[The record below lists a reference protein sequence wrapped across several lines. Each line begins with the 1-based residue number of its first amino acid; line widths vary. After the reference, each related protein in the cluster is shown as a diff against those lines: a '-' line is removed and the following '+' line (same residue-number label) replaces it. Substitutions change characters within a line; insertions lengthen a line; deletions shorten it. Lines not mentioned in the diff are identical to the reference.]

1 MEHMVQIL
9 MPLQDHQGQP
19 FPQAVLDEMRRD
31 LMAHFS
37 GVNMHLRAPA
47 PSVWAAPEGH
57 DRHADVVIFEVMCE
71 RLDRCWW
78 HDYRRHLESRFRQQ
92 EIIVRAVPVEKL

>member
-1 MEHMVQIL
+1 MEHLVQIL

-19 FPQAVLDEMRRD
+19 FPQSVLDEMRRD
-31 LMAHFS
+31 LIAHFS
-37 GVNMHLRAPA
+37 GVTTHLRAPA
-47 PSVWAAPEGH
+47 PSVTASEGTG
-57 DRHADVVIFEVMCE
+57 RHADIVVFEVMCE